1 MNLRHATTVYLKE
14 LKDSLRD
21 RRTLVSMFVIPTL
34 LMPVIFVAFGTVTT
48 KLVRKVRTETPAIMI
63 LGGEDSPKVR
73 AALAAQ
79 PRLKIVPSADDF
91 RTRISEKKLRA
102 AVRIPDDFDRSLH
115 EGRPATV
122 TIYTYEGELRSGFAA
137 GEIDRFFRDYREKLI
152 QARLEERGVPPSLL
166 KPFELTRQNV
176 APPEKV
182 GGNLIGGIIPC
193 VIILLAFSG
202 AMYPAMD
209 LAAGEKERGTMET
222 LLCSPASHTE
232 IVLGKFLMVLTASL
246 ATVVLSALSTVV
258 TFGLGASLFAREAMA
273 SVARG
278 AGGAAVRHALPS
290 LHPGGFLL
298 SLTMVLPVAI
308 LFSSVL
314 FTISLFAKSY
324 KEAQSYL
331 SPLVIV
337 VILPAMLATLP
348 GVDLNATLACIPVLN
363 VALLSKELVS
373 GIFNWPYITLIFL
386 STSVYAAASLTWAVK
401 MFNRESVLF
410 RS

>member
-1 MNLRHATTVYLKE
+1 MNMRHVTTVYLKE
-14 LKDSLRD
+14 LRDSLRD

-34 LMPVIFVAFGTVTT
+34 LMPIIFFTFGTFTT
-48 KLVRKVRTETPAIMI
+48 KVVRKVRAETPTIMV

-73 AALAAQ
+73 AALAAH
-79 PRLKIVPSADDF
+79 PRLKIVKTTDDF
-91 RTRISEKKLRA
+91 RARISEKKLRA
-102 AVRIPDDFDRSLH
+102 AMELPRDFDQSLE
-115 EGRPATV
+115 EGRLATV
-122 TIYTYEGELRSGFAA
+122 KIFTYEGELRSGFAA

-152 QARLEERGVPPSLL
+152 QSRLDERGVPRSVL

-182 GGNLIGGIIPC
+182 GGNMIGGIIPC

-209 LAAGEKERGTMET
+209 LTAGEKERGTMET
-222 LLCSPASHTE
+222 LLCSPVGRTE
-232 IVLGKFLMVLTASL
+232 IVFGKFLVVLTASL
-246 ATVVLSALSTVV
+246 ATVVLSALSTAV
-258 TFGLGASLFAREAMA
+258 TFGAGTLLFARETFAT
-273 SVARG
+273 VAQG
-278 AGGAAVRHALPS
+278 PGGAAARAALPS

-298 SLTMVLPVAI
+298 SLTMVLPIAI

-314 FTISLFAKSY
+314 FTLSLFAKSY
-324 KEAQSYL
+324 KEAQSYV

-337 VILPAMLATLP
+337 VLLPAMLATLP
-348 GVDLNATLACIPVLN
+348 GIDLSTTLACIPILN
-363 VALLSKELVS
+363 VALLCKELVS
-373 GIFNWPYITLIFL
+373 GIFNWPSIALIFV
-386 STSVYAAASLTWAVK
+386 STSVYAAASLAWAVK

>member
-1 MNLRHATTVYLKE
+1 MNMRHVTTVYLKE
-14 LKDSLRD
+14 LRDSLRD

-34 LMPVIFVAFGTVTT
+34 LMPIIFFTFGTFTT
-48 KLVRKVRTETPAIMI
+48 KVVRKVRAETPAIMV

-73 AALAAQ
+73 SALGTH
-79 PRLKIVPSADDF
+79 PRLRIVKTTDDF
-91 RTRISEKKLRA
+91 RARISEKKLRA
-102 AVRIPDDFDRSLH
+102 AVELPRDFDQSLE
-115 EGRPATV
+115 EGRLATV
-122 TIYTYEGELRSGFAA
+122 TIFTYEGELRSGFAA

-152 QARLEERGVPPSLL
+152 QARLDERGVPRAML

-182 GGNLIGGIIPC
+182 GGNMIGGIIPC

-209 LAAGEKERGTMET
+209 LTAGEKERGTMET
-222 LLCSPASHTE
+222 LLCSPVGRTE
-232 IVLGKFLMVLTASL
+232 IVFGKFLVVLTASL

-258 TFGLGASLFAREAMA
+258 TFGAGALLFARETMA
-273 SVARG
+273 AVAQG
-278 AGGAAVRHALPS
+278 TGGAAARAALPS

-298 SLTMVLPVAI
+298 SLTMVLPIAI

-314 FTISLFAKSY
+314 FTLSLFAKSY
-324 KEAQSYL
+324 KEAQSYV

-337 VILPAMLATLP
+337 VLLPAMLATLP
-348 GVDLNATLACIPVLN
+348 GIDLSTTLACIPILN
-363 VALLSKELVS
+363 VALLCKELVS
-373 GIFNWPYITLIFL
+373 GIFNWPSIALIFV
-386 STSVYAAASLTWAVK
+386 STSVYAAASLAWAVK